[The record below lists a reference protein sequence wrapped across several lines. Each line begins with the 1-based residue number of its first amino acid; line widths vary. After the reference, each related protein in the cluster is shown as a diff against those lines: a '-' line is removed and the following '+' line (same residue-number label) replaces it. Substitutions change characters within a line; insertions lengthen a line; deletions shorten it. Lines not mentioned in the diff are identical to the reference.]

1 MGRLLL
7 LPIICWLIYPGVET
21 RETSF
26 WAGLLYGLG
35 MILDVVDGA
44 IARRT
49 NAVTVLGQFLDPLAD
64 KLFVLVTL
72 VALMQLP
79 DERVPGWIIMVIL
92 TREFAVTGL
101 RTIAAAE
108 GIIIAADAGGKLKT
122 LFTSLGTCALIMH
135 YNWYIDFIFFTGTV
149 SCHQVGLILTYISL
163 VLSIT
168 SGISY
173 ARGFTAAIAAKN
185 TAAA

>member
-7 LPIICWLIYPGVET
+7 LPVICWLIYPGVET

-101 RTIAAAE
+101 RTLAAAE

-168 SGISY
+168 SGINY

-185 TAAA
+185 APA

>member
-7 LPIICWLIYPGVET
+7 LPIICWLIYPGIET

-26 WAGLLYGLG
+26 WAGLLYGVG
-35 MILDVVDGA
+35 AILDVVDGA

-49 NAVTVLGQFLDPLAD
+49 NTVTVLGQFLDPLAD

-72 VALMQLP
+72 IALMQLP
-79 DERVPGWIIMVIL
+79 DGRVPGWIIMVIL
-92 TREFAVTGL
+92 ARELAVTGL

-122 LFTSLGTCALIMH
+122 LFTSLGTCALIIH
-135 YNWYIDFIFFTGTV
+135 YHWYIDFYLFSGTI
-149 SCHQVGLILTYISL
+149 SCHEIGMLLTYISII
-163 VLSIT
+163 LSIT

-173 ARGFTAAIAAKN
+173 ARGFSAATAARD
-185 TAAA
+185 AAA